1 MSSRGLSRSGV
12 AVSVTLLIAG
22 GALLSGLFE
31 PHRAANA
38 APTAAAPYGSSAPS
52 GGASASASA
61 PVSASASASA
71 VPPPKPVARA
81 IPTAPSEAPK
91 DDWASAETIW
101 SHELTVGG
109 GGWRTPRR
117 LTCSVSMVREW
128 LRVRCETPN
137 ATKADKKDP
146 TTLGA
151 VWGMAGDLKEASA
164 RVDPLAK
171 TMPDLD
177 MPNQHEWDQKM
188 YRSTLGMGGRAEV
201 VVPLRQGSSSLIEVG
216 RLLWEFGY
224 DSAMRVTDAGV
235 LLETSW
241 AQGETGPRVVLGGLR
256 VLE

>member
-12 AVSVTLLIAG
+12 AVIALLVVG
-22 GALLSGLFE
+22 GAGFSGLFE

-38 APTAAAPYGSSAPS
+38 APTAATAYGSTAPS
-52 GGASASASA
+52 AAASASATASASASA
-61 PVSASASASA
+61 SESA
-71 VPPPKPVARA
+71 VPPPKPIARA
-81 IPTAPSEAPK
+81 IPVEPSEAPK
-91 DDWASAETIW
+91 DEWASAETVW
-101 SHELTVGG
+101 SHELTIGG

-137 ATKADKKDP
+137 ATKEDKNDP

-151 VWGMAGDLKEASA
+151 VGGVAGDLKEASA

-177 MPNQHEWDQKM
+177 MANQTEWEQKM

-201 VVPLRQGSSSLIEVG
+201 VVPLRPGSSSLIEVG

-224 DSAMRVTDAGV
+224 DSAFRVTETGV

-241 AQGETGPRVVLGGLR
+241 AKGETSPRVLVGGLR